1 MSVHIIVRGWM
12 VVGLKGRPLFR
23 PMMAAARGCRRSEGG
38 MAMKNSTNQCARLGA
53 SWLSAPLCGAT
64 ALLMIAGGPLPAVA
78 GGDGKKGQI
87 EVVDPGKTLFRKS
100 YNELTG
106 AWSNW
111 LQKEP
116 PATNPAFDPDGR
128 FCDLNQKGQI
138 WYLAGTFPDEGV
150 ADRFCEVPAGK
161 GIFFP
166 ILANISFA
174 PEFLEEPPCDKL
186 TEEVDQ
192 IRCDVNDDTPIA
204 PFVGLEVTLDGEPV
218 ADLFA
223 YRVQSEPGGFTFRL
237 GPLFEVLFDLEPG
250 DRFPAV
256 VDGYW
261 ILLKPLPPGLHTVTF
276 SADLG
281 TEVLGANYTLQI
293 VKTPHDEQ

>member
-1 MSVHIIVRGWM
+1 
-12 VVGLKGRPLFR
+12 
-23 PMMAAARGCRRSEGG
+23 
-38 MAMKNSTNQCARLGA
+38 MKNSTNQCARLGA

-116 PATNPAFDPDGR
+116 PETNPAFDPDGG
-128 FCDLNQKGQI
+128 FCDLNQNGKI
-138 WYLAGTFPDEGV
+138 WYLAGTFPGGGV
-150 ADRFCEVPAGK
+150 ADRFCEVPAGT

-174 PEFLEEPPCDKL
+174 PEFLDQPPCDEL

-204 PFVGLEVTLDGEPV
+204 ASLDASPPSVGLEVTLDGEPV

-237 GPLFEVLFDLEPG
+237 GPLFEALVGLEPG

-276 SADLG
+276 SADFSDDSRDLS
-281 TEVLGANYTLQI
+281 ANYTLQI
-293 VKTPHDEQ
+293 DKNSTR

>member
-1 MSVHIIVRGWM
+1 
-12 VVGLKGRPLFR
+12 
-23 PMMAAARGCRRSEGG
+23 
-38 MAMKNSTNQCARLGA
+38 MAMKNSTNHCARLEA

-78 GGDGKKGQI
+78 GGDGKKDQI

-116 PATNPAFDPDGR
+116 PATNPAFDTDGR
-128 FCDLNQKGQI
+128 FCDLNQKGEI
-138 WYLAGTFPDEGV
+138 WYLAGTFEGV

-166 ILANISFA
+166 ILAFISFA
-174 PEFLEEPPCDKL
+174 PEFLGQEPCDEL
-186 TEEVDQ
+186 TEDLDQ

-204 PFVGLEVTLDGEPV
+204 ANLDALPPVVGLEVALDGEPV

-237 GPLFEVLFDLEPG
+237 GPLFEASDLEPG

-256 VDGYW
+256 ADGYW
-261 ILLKPLPPGLHTVTF
+261 ILLKPLPPGLHTVNF
-276 SADLG
+276 SADSNTDG
-281 TEVLGANYTLQI
+281 SPDLGANYTLQI
-293 VKTPHDEQ
+293 VKNSK